1 LQEPKPLRKVYLSG
15 PISLG
20 GTASPEQ
27 VQMYKSR
34 FRVMSGLIYAEGNI
48 PLSPLENEANSWEE
62 YMRKGIAQMMG
73 ADSVLML
80 PDWRL
85 SNGAFIEHTL
95 ALAIGIPIEY
105 SDDEL
110 NASYRH
116 PVA

>member
-1 LQEPKPLRKVYLSG
+1 MLLDEVPIKAVYLSG

-27 VQMYKSR
+27 IAIYKSR
-34 FRVMSGLIYAEGNI
+34 FRVMAELIYAEGNLA
-48 PLSPLENEANSWEE
+48 LSPLKNEANSWGE
-62 YMRKGIAQMMG
+62 YMRKAITQMMN

-85 SNGAFIEHTL
+85 SNGAVIEHNL

-105 SDDEL
+105 SDE
-110 NASYRH
+110 S
-116 PVA
+116 